1 MSYDCSSDSQCSDTS
16 RSEILVLDET
26 KSIIACETSVIESR
40 NRLDTTIEEIKAGT
54 KNNNIKK
61 N

>member
-1 MSYDCSSDSQCSDTS
+1 
-16 RSEILVLDET
+16 VLDET